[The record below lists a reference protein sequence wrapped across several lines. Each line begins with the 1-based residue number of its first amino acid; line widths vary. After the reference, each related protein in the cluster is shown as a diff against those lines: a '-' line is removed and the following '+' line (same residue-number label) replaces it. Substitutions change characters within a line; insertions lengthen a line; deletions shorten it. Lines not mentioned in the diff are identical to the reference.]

1 MRSQQEPLLT
11 RVLPMIRSKLAEA
24 GIPSKIF
31 AAEGQ
36 GPRVTVLGLG
46 NFRSAEQMDIQ
57 MPSEL

>member
-1 MRSQQEPLLT
+1 
-11 RVLPMIRSKLAEA
+11 MIRSKLAEA